1 MDRNSVT
8 WAGAM
13 PAVTTPFTSDGSL
26 DRKGF
31 QANIDRLIG
40 LGATGVVACGCTGEF
55 WSLTA
60 DERRMLYRDA
70 VEAVGGRGTTI
81 VGVGCVG
88 PEDTI
93 AFARDR
99 KSVV

>member
-1 MDRNSVT
+1 
-8 WAGAM
+8 M
-13 PAVTTPFTSDGSL
+13 PAVTTPFASDGSL
-26 DRKGF
+26 NRKGF

-60 DERRMLYRDA
+60 DERHMLYRDA

-81 VGVGCVG
+81 D
-88 PEDTI
+88 EI
-93 AFARDR
+93 FAIIGRWMLGSDCR
-99 KSVV
+99 SWSTTSREMP